1 MDIVLEFLMSNG
13 KLFQSFGTATSK
25 AREVEDNFVDGTTS
39 KCSSADR
46 KDLVGL

>member
-1 MDIVLEFLMSNG
+1 MCNG
-13 KLFQSFGTATSK
+13 KLFQSFGEATLK
-25 AREVEDNFVDGTTS
+25 AREVEDSFVRRTTS

>member
-1 MDIVLEFLMSNG
+1 MSNG
-13 KLFQSFGTATSK
+13 TLFHIFDAPTLK
-25 AREVEDNFVDGTTS
+25 AREVEDNFVRGTTS

>member
-1 MDIVLEFLMSNG
+1 MSNG
-13 KLFQSFGTATSK
+13 KLFKSVGAATLK
-25 AREVEDNFVDGTTS
+25 AREVEDNFVRGTTR